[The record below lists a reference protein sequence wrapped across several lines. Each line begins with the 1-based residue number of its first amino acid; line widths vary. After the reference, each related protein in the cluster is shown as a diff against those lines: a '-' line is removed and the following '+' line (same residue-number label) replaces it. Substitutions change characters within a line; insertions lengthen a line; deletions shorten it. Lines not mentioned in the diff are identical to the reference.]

1 MGCREAIFVDKSTF
15 DFPIFLLFFNAKF
28 PIFPIFSIPSFL
40 FSYFLSNHAAGHPGI
55 GFYEGRMRTS
65 LDTQFLGLTEQ
76 GYRTVELNYSTAR
89 IIKRNALSRAFL
101 YNNGVYYYFFQEVE
115 QLQNE
120 IDTLSR
126 LRHPR
131 IVRFHGSE
139 QKGDVIYLFLDFMA
153 GVRVF

>member
-1 MGCREAIFVDKSTF
+1 
-15 DFPIFLLFFNAKF
+15 
-28 PIFPIFSIPSFL
+28 
-40 FSYFLSNHAAGHPGI
+40 
-55 GFYEGRMRTS
+55 MRTS
-65 LDTQFLGLTEQ
+65 LDTQLLGLTEQ
-76 GYRTVELNYSTAR
+76 GYRTVELYNSPRR
-89 IIKRNALSRAFL
+89 IIKRNALFRAVLF
-101 YNNGVYYYFFQEVE
+101 NNGVYYYFFQEVK

-120 IDTLSR
+120 IDKLSR

>member
-1 MGCREAIFVDKSTF
+1 MISWAF
-15 DFPIFLLFFNAKF
+15 
-28 PIFPIFSIPSFL
+28 
-40 FSYFLSNHAAGHPGI
+40 FLSVIAFSLLILSIISRVGSKNTLHVTVTWLLRGI
-55 GFYEGRMRTS
+55 GFYERRMRTS
-65 LDTQFLGLTEQ
+65 LDTQLLGLTEQ
-76 GYRTVELNYSTAR
+76 GYRTVELYNGPRR
-89 IIKRNALSRAFL
+89 IIKRNALFRAVLF
-101 YNNGVYYYFFQEVE
+101 NNGVYYYFFQEVK

-120 IDTLSR
+120 IDKLSR

>member
-1 MGCREAIFVDKSTF
+1 
-15 DFPIFLLFFNAKF
+15 
-28 PIFPIFSIPSFL
+28 
-40 FSYFLSNHAAGHPGI
+40 
-55 GFYEGRMRTS
+55 MRTS
-65 LDTQFLGLTEQ
+65 LVTQLLRLTEQ
-76 GYRTVELNYSTAR
+76 GYRTVELYDSPRR
-89 IIKRNALSRAFL
+89 IIKRNALFRAVLFS
-101 YNNGVYYYFFQEVE
+101 NGVYYYFFQEVK

-120 IDTLSR
+120 IDKLSR